1 MSMRLTLRTLLAYL
15 DDTLEPAEA
24 KLIGQ
29 KVAESDTA
37 QELIARI
44 KEVTRRRR
52 ITTPPAG
59 GPGAKVDPNAIAGY
73 LDNALS
79 SEALAE
85 VEQLA
90 LTSDV
95 HLAEIAACH
104 QILTIVLGEQATVPP
119 TAYKRMYGLVKPP
132 ESNPE
137 HKPPVARETEEG
149 LAEGQEVDETLRLG
163 LPALHGHGSWTNR
176 LILIGGAVCV
186 LALLSVAIWQ
196 LLAPLGSRESEG
208 DSRAKLG
215 TGAKTLPPGLV
226 AEVKDKTPPKAG
238 AETPGK
244 KDNVAKDKKAEA
256 DKQPKAEGNL
266 PDPKEIPPRASDKKA
281 EDAAPAPP
289 NLAER
294 SLGQFEPP
302 TPPANAVLLQ
312 LLADKKQPERKQW
325 TRLLRTKD
333 PAKVVSNAALV
344 SLPGYHSV
352 INMDSGVR
360 LTLWGNVREIWDL
373 PVAHESLVTLHP
385 NDQFDLDLTLQRGR
399 IAVANAKSQP
409 AKIRLRF
416 ANPANPAK
424 GEVWDMTLLEK
435 DTEVLVNLTAFHP
448 PGELF
453 YTKPDDPHRL
463 GPVAGVALVVVTGS
477 ADLKRDLQPA
487 EKLLPPPAGS
497 LFVWDSRSGRS
508 NLIKAAAMPPWV
520 QPLPPLPK
528 DADSKPRAAMLAALS
543 SLNTDLSG
551 TAVDAGL
558 IKAMASNDTAKR
570 RLVVLSAVALDDLQ
584 RVIDA
589 LADKEPE
596 VRLTAIEAL
605 RVWIAAKRDNDYVL
619 FEQLQPTYSP
629 TDATIILTLLH
640 FFGQDQAAD
649 PATHKLLVEYLTN
662 KKPAVRELAHDHLV
676 RLFPSGKAI
685 GFNAVAPEAQIQQ
698 SAKQWRDLVQKA
710 SQK

>member
-37 QELIARI
+37 KEMIARI

-59 GPGAKVDPNAIAGY
+59 GPGTKVDPDAIAGY

-104 QILTIVLGEQATVPP
+104 QILTIVLGERATVPP

-137 HKPPVARETEEG
+137 HQPPVSRETEEA
-149 LAEGQEVDETLRLG
+149 LAEGPEVDETLRLG
-163 LPALHGHGSWTNR
+163 LPALHGRGSWPNS
-176 LILIGGAVCV
+176 LILLGGAACV
-186 LALLSVAIWQ
+186 LVLLSVALWQ
-196 LLAPLGSRESEG
+196 LLAPLGPRQAEG
-208 DSRAKLG
+208 DSQAKLG
-215 TGAKTLPPGLV
+215 TVPKTLPPGLV
-226 AEVKDKTPPKAG
+226 VEAKDKTAPKTV
-238 AETPGK
+238 AETPGN
-244 KDNVAKDKKAEA
+244 KDNAKSKQA
-256 DKQPKAEGNL
+256 DPQKQPNAEGNL
-266 PDPKEIPPRASDKKA
+266 PEPKEIPPRDSDKKA
-281 EDAAPAPP
+281 EDSAPPPP

-294 SLGQFEPP
+294 PLGQFEPP
-302 TPPANAVLLQ
+302 TPPATAVLLQ
-312 LLADKKQPERKQW
+312 LLPDKKQAERKLW

-373 PVAHESLVTLHP
+373 PVAHESLVILHP
-385 NDQFDLDLTLQRGR
+385 NDQFDLDVTLQRGR
-399 IAVANAKSQP
+399 IALANTKSQP

-416 ANPANPAK
+416 VNPANPAK
-424 GEVWDMTLLEK
+424 GEVWDITLLEK
-435 DTEVLVNLTAFHP
+435 DTEALVNLTAFHP

-453 YTKPDDPHRL
+453 YAKMNDPHRL
-463 GPVAGVALVVVTGS
+463 GPVAGVVLVVASVS
-477 ADLKRDLQPA
+477 ADLKRDLAPV
-487 EKLLPPPAGS
+487 EKLVPPPAGS
-497 LFVWDSRSGRS
+497 LLVWDSRSGRS
-508 NLIKAAAMPPWV
+508 NLIKAAAMPAWV

-528 DADSKPRAAMLAALS
+528 DADSKPCAAMLAALQQPQHRPERDGRGRGPHQG
-543 SLNTDLSG
+543 NG
-551 TAVDAGL
+551 FQRHRQTAFGGPLCRSAGRSP
-558 IKAMASNDTAKR
+558 ARDR
-570 RLVVLSAVALDDLQ
+570 RPGRQGAGS
-584 RVIDA
+584 
-589 LADKEPE
+589 
-596 VRLTAIEAL
+596 
-605 RVWIAAKRDNDYVL
+605 
-619 FEQLQPTYSP
+619 
-629 TDATIILTLLH
+629 
-640 FFGQDQAAD
+640 
-649 PATHKLLVEYLTN
+649 
-662 KKPAVRELAHDHLV
+662 
-676 RLFPSGKAI
+676 PSG
-685 GFNAVAPEAQIQQ
+685 
-698 SAKQWRDLVQKA
+698 SH
-710 SQK
+710 